1 MRRIWIGGKGSCYP
15 VPHLRGASSPMYVEF
30 FQLSEA
36 PFSIAPDPR
45 YLFMSARHREALAHL
60 LYGVERGGGFVLL
73 TGEIGAGKT
82 TVCRCFLEQIPADCD
97 VAYIFNPRLTVW
109 QLLDTICQ
117 EFHITPVARYADSED
132 GGDDGARNGMDD
144 RGAGLPAD
152 HDGSNEGADTAL
164 RTRPSAPRP
173 SLRDHVDALNA
184 RLLQTHAAGRSSVLI
199 IDEAQNLSA
208 DVLEQL
214 RLLTNLETNSSKLL
228 QIVLIGQP
236 ELRDMVARPDLRQ
249 LAQRIS
255 ARYHLESLSAPE
267 TVEYVQHRLAV
278 AGMAG
283 PSPFSPARLRQIHR
297 LTGGVPRRINLLC
310 DRSLLGA
317 YAQDR
322 RTVDRATVARAA
334 RELAGTAGRSATGWR
349 HAASLGLAMA
359 LVVFGA
365 AGIGLSLAGK
375 AGQDVIAWMGN
386 PAQLFG
392 KAKPD
397 STAKPLEALVANGL
411 AGAALGGSPYQARP
425 SASAAANAS
434 ASLPAAAAPPT
445 TVAAS
450 ALTAGTSS
458 SPATPTPAAASTAS
472 AASAIAGS
480 SGSPAAIG
488 VAAAAELPELL
499 ALRPRPVAAAAMR
512 GLAGLWGAKAT
523 GDPASACAALKASN
537 LRCHEGRGGL
547 AELRQLGRPAL
558 ISLRDDAGRDIPL
571 LLTALSTTHVDLQAN
586 GVPYRIGANDLA
598 ARMRPEFL
606 TLWRQPKAF
615 RDRLVLHDRGPDVDW
630 LASRLAEKQAPQASA
645 TGVEFDAALVRR
657 VQAFQAAGGLTPD
670 GVVGPRTF
678 MLLNAAAGI
687 AEPSLHSEPRAGG
700 AAAVASPAKGK

>member
-1 MRRIWIGGKGSCYP
+1 
-15 VPHLRGASSPMYVEF
+15 MYVEF
-30 FQLSEA
+30 FQLGET

-45 YLFMSARHREALAHL
+45 YLFMSGRHREALAHL
-60 LYGVERGGGFVLL
+60 LYGVQSGGGFVLL

-132 GGDDGARNGMDD
+132 GGDDVARKGMDD
-144 RGAGLPAD
+144 RSAGLPAD
-152 HDGSNEGADTAL
+152 NDGSNEGAETRL
-164 RTRPSAPRP
+164 PTRPSAPRP

-236 ELRDMVARPDLRQ
+236 ELRDMVARSNLRQ

-255 ARYHLESLSAPE
+255 ARYHLASLSAAE

-283 PSPFSPARLRQIHR
+283 PTPFSLARLRQIHR

-334 RELAGTAGRSATGWR
+334 RELAGTAGGSATGWR

-375 AGQDVIAWMGN
+375 AGQDAAAWVDN
-386 PAQLFG
+386 VAQYFG

-411 AGAALGGSPYQARP
+411 AGAALGGSPHQARP
-425 SASAAANAS
+425 SAPVAANPS
-434 ASLPAAAAPPT
+434 ASLPTGAAPST
-445 TVAAS
+445 TVSAG

-458 SPATPTPAAASTAS
+458 SPATPPSAAASTAS
-472 AASAIAGS
+472 PASSGSAVSPASRTSVTAGS
-480 SGSPAAIG
+480 SASPAANG

-499 ALRPRPVAAAAMR
+499 ALRPRPAAAAAMR

-523 GDPASACAALKASN
+523 GDPVPACAALKAFN
-537 LRCHEGRGGL
+537 LRCHEGHGGL

-571 LLTALSTTHVDLQAN
+571 LLTALSTTHADLQAN
-586 GVPYRIGANDLA
+586 GVPYRIGVDDLA
-598 ARMRPEFL
+598 ARMRPDFL
-606 TLWRQPKAF
+606 TLWRLPKAF

-630 LASRLAEKQAPQASA
+630 LAARLAEKQVPHESA
-645 TGVEFDAALVRR
+645 TGVDFDAALVRR
-657 VQAFQAAGGLTPD
+657 VQAFQAAEGLIPD

-687 AEPSLHSEPRAGG
+687 AEPSLHLEPWPGN